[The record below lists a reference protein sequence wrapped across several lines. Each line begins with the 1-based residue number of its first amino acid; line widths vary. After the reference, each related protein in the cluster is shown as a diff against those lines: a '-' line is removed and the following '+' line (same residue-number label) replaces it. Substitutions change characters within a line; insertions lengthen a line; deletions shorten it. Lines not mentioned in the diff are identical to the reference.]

1 MLLPSLCWD
10 VLLLLLV
17 HAQCGMTALA
27 SAASQ
32 QSSAS
37 QDSSGVLEGG
47 RHTPEDSTTAAAG
60 QDSPAGPGFRW
71 VGEADAA
78 AISGWWLCVLTW
90 DCMWISGIALV
101 NLGCSAGCLH
111 PVRNE
116 KKRDMGGG
124 GGGVQLTQQC

>member
-1 MLLPSLCWD
+1 MLLLRCAGALM
-10 VLLLLLV
+10 LLLLL

-78 AISGWWLCVLTW
+78 AISGLLLCVVIW
-90 DCMWISGIALV
+90 GCMWKCGIAL
-101 NLGCSAGCLH
+101 
-111 PVRNE
+111 
-116 KKRDMGGG
+116 M
-124 GGGVQLTQQC
+124 